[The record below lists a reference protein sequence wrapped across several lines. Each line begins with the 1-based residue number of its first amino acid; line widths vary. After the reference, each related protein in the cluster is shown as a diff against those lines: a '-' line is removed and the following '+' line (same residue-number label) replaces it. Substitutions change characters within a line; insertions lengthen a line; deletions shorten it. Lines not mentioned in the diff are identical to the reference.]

1 VTRSVLEHDGCALS
15 YRVRGEGPPVVLI
28 QGVGLH
34 GDGWEPQVDGL
45 AGRFRCLTFDNRGM
59 ASSQPLVG
67 RLSVER
73 MAEDVLALLDAEG
86 WASAHVVGH
95 SLGGLVAQHL
105 GLAAR
110 ERVRSL
116 ALLCT
121 ASKGSDLTRI
131 SGPILKLGLVT
142 YLGTRRMKRHAF
154 LNLVLPPS
162 LLRANDRDELAAQL
176 APVFGHDLADTP
188 KVVDGQLAAL
198 RAYDA
203 TDRLSELAG
212 IDTLVVSA
220 AHDPIGPPRFA
231 RALAER
237 IPGAR
242 HVEIADAAHGV
253 TVQRADEINARI
265 LEHLSRAEEGG
276 EVVAAA

>member
-15 YRVRGEGPPVVLI
+15 YRVRGEGPPVVFI

-45 AGRFRCLTFDNRGM
+45 AERFRCLTFDNRGM

-73 MAEDVLALLDAEG
+73 MAEDVLVLLDAEG
-86 WASAHVVGH
+86 WESAHVVGH

-105 GLAAR
+105 GLTAR
-110 ERVRSL
+110 RRVRSL

-121 ASKGSDLTRI
+121 ASKGAHLTRI

-162 LLRANDRDELAAQL
+162 ILRANDRDELAAQL

-188 KVVDGQLAAL
+188 PVVDHQLGAL

-203 TDRLSELAG
+203 TPRLAELAG
-212 IDTLVVSA
+212 MSTLVVSA
-220 AHDPIGPPRFA
+220 EHDPIAPPRFA

-242 HVEIADAAHGV
+242 HVSIGEAAHGV
-253 TVQRADEINARI
+253 TVQRADEINARL
-265 LEHLSRAEEGG
+265 LEHLARAEEGG

>member
-1 VTRSVLEHDGCALS
+1 VKRSVLQHDGCALS

-176 APVFGHDLADTP
+176 APAFGHDLADTP

>member
-1 VTRSVLEHDGCALS
+1 VLDHDGCALA
-15 YRVRGEGPPVVLI
+15 YRVQGDGPPVVFI

-34 GDGWEPQVDGL
+34 GDGWEPQVAGL
-45 AGRFRCLTFDNRGM
+45 AERFRCLTFDNRGM

-73 MAEDVLALLDAEG
+73 MAEDVLALLDAQG
-86 WASAHVVGH
+86 WDDAHIVGH

-105 GLAAR
+105 SLTAR
-110 ERVRSL
+110 PRVRSL

-121 ASKGSDLTRI
+121 SSKGSHLTRI
-131 SGPILKLGLVT
+131 SGPILTLGLVT

-162 LLRANDRDELAAQL
+162 HLRAHDRDELAALL

-188 KVVDGQLAAL
+188 PVVDAQLGAL

-203 TDRLSELAG
+203 TPRLAELAG
-212 IDTLVVSA
+212 LDTLVVSA
-220 AHDPIGPPRFA
+220 EHDPIAPPRFA

-253 TVQRADEINARI
+253 TVQRADEVNALLQGQLARV
-265 LEHLSRAEEGG
+265 RG
-276 EVVAAA
+276 EAGDAAAA